1 MDYYDLLGVSR
12 GATNEQIKKAYRQQ
26 ALKYHPDRNPDDKE
40 AEEKFKEISNA
51 YQVLTDSEKRQIY
64 DRYGEEGLSG
74 QGFSGFNSV
83 NDIFSSFGDIFGGIF
98 GDMGGFGRARQTR
111 GADMEMD
118 LVLTFLEA
126 AEGCKKEVSVARNA
140 RCDSCGGS
148 GAAAGSS
155 PQRCATCGGKGQV
168 VQSQGF
174 FMISTTCPACRGE
187 GQRITDPCTECNG
200 AGVVENEESLNIT
213 VPAGV
218 DDGQTLRLSGQG
230 DLSPGARIPGNL
242 YVHLHMEAHERLVR
256 DGPHILVEVPLSF
269 PTAALGGK
277 ISVPVLNGE
286 KEIEVNPGTQ
296 AGEVKVLRGAG
307 VPMLDSRGR
316 GDQVIRFH
324 VETPTDLSSKSKEL
338 LRELADEMGEELS
351 ERRGLFSRFQ
361 RTKRKS

>member
-1 MDYYDLLGVSR
+1 MDYYDLLGVQR
-12 GATNEQIKKAYRQQ
+12 NATNEQIKKAYRQQ

-40 AEEKFKEISNA
+40 SEEKFKEISNA
-51 YQVLTDSEKRQIY
+51 FQVLSDSDKRQIY

-74 QGFSGFNSV
+74 QGFSGFSNV

-98 GDMGGFGRARQTR
+98 GDLGGFGRARQTR

-118 LVLTFLEA
+118 LVVTFLEA

-140 RCDSCGGS
+140 RCESCGGT
-148 GAAAGSS
+148 GAAPGSS
-155 PQRCATCGGKGQV
+155 PKVCPTCGGKGQV
-168 VQSQGF
+168 VQNQGF

-187 GQRITDPCTECNG
+187 GKQISDPCDDCSGN
-200 AGVVENEESLNIT
+200 GVVENEESLSIT

-242 YVHLHMEAHERLVR
+242 YVHLHVEADERLVR
-256 DGPHILVEVPLSF
+256 DGPHLLVEVHLSF

-286 KEIEVNPGTQ
+286 KEIEVDPGTQ
-296 AGEVKVLRGAG
+296 AGDVKVLRGAG
-307 VPMLDSRGR
+307 VPLLNGRGR
-316 GDQVIRFH
+316 GDQVIRYQ
-324 VETPTDLSSKSKEL
+324 VETPTDLSTKAKEL
-338 LRELADEMGEELS
+338 LRELADELGEELS